1 MALFKKTVLTLM
13 ASLLLG
19 SLPLGVSA
27 DPLSNYS
34 ATYSAEFNGMEIE
47 ATHRLEQLESGQ
59 YRETLKARNILG
71 KIDEQALFKVSDQQ
85 QIIPQEY
92 KYKRSLIGI
101 KRTESQIF
109 DWPNN
114 RVQYSKGDKKKSVA
128 VTPGLFDI
136 ITHKLQLRRDLQS
149 GKEILAYP
157 VISRGKLKQYVYEVV
172 ANEVLE
178 TAIGPLNTVK
188 LQRIREDEKRQTV
201 MWLATDWDY
210 LAVKLEQIENGDSHQ
225 MKILNGQIN
234 NMPIL
239 PLATVT
245 EKNL

>member
-1 MALFKKTVLTLM
+1 MALFKKIVLTLM

-47 ATHRLEQLESGQ
+47 ATHKLEQLESGQ

-114 RVQYSKGDKKKSVA
+114 TVQYSKGDKKKS
-128 VTPGLFDI
+128 F
-136 ITHKLQLRRDLQS
+136 RYY
-149 GKEILAYP
+149 YP
-157 VISRGKLKQYVYEVV
+157 
-172 ANEVLE
+172 
-178 TAIGPLNTVK
+178 
-188 LQRIREDEKRQTV
+188 
-201 MWLATDWDY
+201 
-210 LAVKLEQIENGDSHQ
+210 
-225 MKILNGQIN
+225 
-234 NMPIL
+234 
-239 PLATVT
+239 
-245 EKNL
+245 